1 MKYSEEYF
9 SFSQQDSLVLDYKPH
24 AKSFVAWIWK
34 KKKPLPEWL
43 LHIHSHYP
51 NTLFVIYN

>member
-34 KKKPLPEWL
+34 KKTFAWM
-43 LHIHSHYP
+43 IITHSFS
-51 NTLFVIYN
+51 LS